1 MSLPMEERIEHAVTW
16 ATSKRFLPGDI
27 PMAMLKLRYALL
39 KDAAVVLQGYKER
52 PLGVPVHV
60 WWADKTLEQYGAAP
74 VQWQDYTTGVVQ
86 SGIVPGDHFGVV
98 GNVDVLNQIAN
109 ALADLESVGR

>member
-1 MSLPMEERIEHAVTW
+1 
-16 ATSKRFLPGDI
+16 
-27 PMAMLKLRYALL
+27 MAMLKLRYALL

-98 GNVDVLNQIAN
+98 GNVDVLNQIASV
-109 ALADLESVGR
+109 LADLESVGR